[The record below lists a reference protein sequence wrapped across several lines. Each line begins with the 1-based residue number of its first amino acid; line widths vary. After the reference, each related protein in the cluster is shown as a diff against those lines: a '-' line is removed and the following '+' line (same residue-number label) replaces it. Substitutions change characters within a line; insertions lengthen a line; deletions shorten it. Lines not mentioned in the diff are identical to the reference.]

1 MHNAYG
7 RASIRLDGKE
17 IAGFTWMDGYLRE
30 WNLHQRWK
38 ETGVWDDGDAQLNR
52 KWAENGT
59 YSEMD
64 FLEAALSYLNLPI
77 QQALA
82 SENPLV
88 RVFAVMDRRLGKRTL
103 QAIAD
108 AAAYQSDPAWVRQ
121 FYELRLGICAGRD

>member
-17 IAGFTWMDGYLRE
+17 IAGFTWMDGYRQE
-30 WNLHQRWK
+30 WDLHKIWE
-38 ETGVWDDGDAQLNR
+38 ETGVWDDGNAALKE
-52 KWAENGT
+52 KWAKDGT

-64 FLEAALSYLNLPI
+64 FLEAALTYLNLPI
-77 QQALA
+77 QQALL
-82 SENPLV
+82 SDNPLV
-88 RVFAVMDRRLGKRTL
+88 QVFAIMDRRLGKRTL

-121 FYELRLGICAGRD
+121 FYELRLSVR

>member
-17 IAGFTWMDGYLRE
+17 IAGFTWMDGYRQE
-30 WNLHQRWK
+30 WDLHKIWE
-38 ETGVWDDGDAQLNR
+38 ETGVWDDGNAALKE
-52 KWAENGT
+52 KWAKDGT

-88 RVFAVMDRRLGKRTL
+88 RVFAIIERRLGKR
-103 QAIAD
+103 AIRSIA
-108 AAAYQSDPAWVRQ
+108 
-121 FYELRLGICAGRD
+121 CAQE

>member
-1 MHNAYG
+1 
-7 RASIRLDGKE
+7 
-17 IAGFTWMDGYLRE
+17 MDGYRQE
-30 WNLHQRWK
+30 WDLHKIWE
-38 ETGVWDDGDAQLNR
+38 ETGVWDDGNAALKE
-52 KWAENGT
+52 KWAKDGT

-64 FLEAALSYLNLPI
+64 FLEAALTYLNLPI

-121 FYELRLGICAGRD
+121 FYELRLSVC

>member
-30 WNLHQRWK
+30 WDLHQRWK

-64 FLEAALSYLNLPI
+64 FLEAALTYLNLPI
-77 QQALA
+77 QQALL
-82 SENPLV
+82 SDNPLV
-88 RVFAVMDRRLGKRTL
+88 QVFAIMDKRLGKR
-103 QAIAD
+103 AIRSIAC
-108 AAAYQSDPAWVRQ
+108 AQEYLTYPAWVQQ
-121 FYELRLGICAGRD
+121 FYRLRLDATRD

>member
-30 WNLHQRWK
+30 WDLHQRWK
-38 ETGVWDDGDAQLNR
+38 ETGVWEDGDAQLHR

-88 RVFAVMDRRLGKRTL
+88 RVFAVMDRRLGKRAL